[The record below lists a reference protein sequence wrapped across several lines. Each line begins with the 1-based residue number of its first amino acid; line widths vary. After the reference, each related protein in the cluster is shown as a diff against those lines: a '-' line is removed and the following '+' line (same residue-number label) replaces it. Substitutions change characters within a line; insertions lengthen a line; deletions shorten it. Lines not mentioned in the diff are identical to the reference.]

1 MYRDQQGVKSF
12 LLDDDNCDCLSTLS
26 MGHGLCGTTF
36 STSYGPVKR
45 FVAVLFFYVS
55 LLLDIRVEMLLS
67 KYNILPTSDPL
78 YSALCFAFLYITGKC
93 IIF

>member
-1 MYRDQQGVKSF
+1 MFLQHFFLFQDQDSFMYRDQQGVKSF

-45 FVAVLFFYVS
+45 FVAILFFLCV
-55 LLLDIRVEMLLS
+55 IVTR
-67 KYNILPTSDPL
+67 YNS
-78 YSALCFAFLYITGKC
+78 
-93 IIF
+93 